1 MSGSNWTAKGGAL
14 SDKSAR
20 EEYGLTQSEIHE
32 GIRNGSL
39 QYRENHIHG
48 NPYLRLLRDE
58 VEDLIK
64 KLRGPGFLAE
74 QRLRT
79 ELKIVERE
87 IRSCKSKLKK
97 LEKQKIK
104 LSGELEEVRAVV

>member
-20 EEYGLTQSEIHE
+20 EEYGLTQAEIHE
-32 GIRNGSL
+32 GIRNGDL
-39 QYRENHIHG
+39 QYRENHMHG

-64 KLRGPGFLAE
+64 KLRGPGFMAE
-74 QRLRT
+74 QKLRT
-79 ELKIVERE
+79 NLKKVERQ

-97 LEKQKIK
+97 LEKEKIK
-104 LSGELEEVRAVV
+104 FSSELEKMQAVV